1 MNFKVKVEWKST
13 FKDFLIMFLIS
24 VVFLGSFFLSI
35 IDYKLIA
42 ELSEKDSLNSSTLIE
57 DMFEPH
63 KTIFYVLDMITLF
76 TGFLIVAYRNN
87 RNTLIQMFAVAFL
100 WVIASCSSFLFDLH
114 WWKDCLY
121 NFVRLFVCLFAAY
134 GFFICLK
141 KTVKQS
147 V

>member
-13 FKDFLIMFLIS
+13 FKDFLIMFLIA
-24 VVFLGSFFLSI
+24 VVFLGSFFLSV

-42 ELSEKDSLNSSTLIE
+42 ELSETDAADNAILIE
-57 DMFEPH
+57 AMLGPYME
-63 KTIFYVLDMITLF
+63 IFYALDMVVLF

-87 RNTLIQMFAVAFL
+87 RNTLIQMFAVAFV

-134 GFFICLK
+134 GFFTCLK
-141 KTVKQS
+141 KPDKQRI
-147 V
+147 